1 MLGEGVGAV
10 PRSTREVAEDLI
22 AQVGAVLGRF
32 AEAVDG
38 PVADFERRLREA
50 AVPLLDHRATPN

>member
-1 MLGEGVGAV
+1 MLAEGVGTV

-22 AQVGAVLGRF
+22 DQVGAVLDRF

-50 AVPLLDHRATPN
+50 GVPLLDRPAP